1 MSLVGQ
7 RPQIGSRLVVI
18 LCGPAG
24 AGKTTAAR
32 ASGLDVFDRDDAE
45 WLSEKQF
52 TARLADLAR
61 DPHARAV
68 VIRSGAT
75 SSARAKAARLVGA
88 THVYLLTEDRREL
101 ARRVRA
107 RNRSDKVQGMT
118 SVAGWFDCFDRVDN
132 VRDFPGWPVVF
143 AQGAELRASEA
154 W

>member
-1 MSLVGQ
+1 VNAG
-7 RPQIGSRLVVI
+7 PRLVVI

-24 AGKTTAAR
+24 AGKTTAAH
-32 ASGLDVFDRDDAE
+32 ASGLDVYDRDDAE
-45 WLSEKQF
+45 WSSEKQF

-75 SSARAKAARLVGA
+75 SSARAKAARLVSA
-88 THVYLLTEDRREL
+88 THVYILTEDRRAL

-107 RNRSDKVQGMT
+107 RNRTDKVQGMI
-118 SVAGWFDCFDRVDN
+118 SVNSWFDRFDRLDN
-132 VRDFPGWPVVF
+132 VPDFPGWPEVLTTVVPVNT
-143 AQGAELRASEA
+143 SEA